1 MKKLLIILLF
11 PVIAFTQTK
20 KQVIDTCFTQQE
32 LADISFVL
40 DSLWAA
46 DDINNNLIKSY
57 DTIIHTQNTL
67 IKLDSIQLQYKDT
80 QIKLLQDNI
89 DLYVAREKL
98 LQPKWY
104 DKKGLWYGVGFLS
117 ALGTGILINQL
128 IK

>member
-1 MKKLLIILLF
+1 MKKFIIILLF
-11 PVIAFTQTK
+11 PIIGFSQKTTK
-20 KQVIDTCFTQQE
+20 PDTCFTQQE

-46 DDINNNLIKSY
+46 DDINNKLIESY
-57 DTIIHTQNTL
+57 DTLLNTQNTL

-80 QIKLLQDNI
+80 QIKLLQDNV

-104 DKKGLWYGVGFLS
+104 DKKGLWYGAGFLS
-117 ALGTGILINQL
+117 ALGAGILVNQL

>member
-1 MKKLLIILLF
+1 MKKFIIILLF
-11 PVIAFTQTK
+11 PIIGFSQKTTK
-20 KQVIDTCFTQQE
+20 PDTCFTQQE

-46 DDINNNLIKSY
+46 DDINNKLIESY
-57 DTIIHTQNTL
+57 DTLLNTQNTL

-89 DLYVAREKL
+89 NLYIAREKL

-104 DKKGLWYGVGFLS
+104 DKKGLWYGAGFLS
-117 ALGTGILINQL
+117 ALGAGILINQL

>member
-1 MKKLLIILLF
+1 MKKFIIILLF
-11 PVIAFTQTK
+11 PIIGFSQKTTNP
-20 KQVIDTCFTQQE
+20 DTCFTQQE

-46 DDINNNLIKSY
+46 DDINNKLIESY
-57 DTIIHTQNTL
+57 DTLLNEQTTL

-89 DLYVAREKL
+89 NLYVAREKL

-104 DKKGLWYGVGFLS
+104 DKKGLWYGAGFLS
-117 ALGTGILINQL
+117 ALGAGILVNQL

>member
-11 PVIAFTQTK
+11 PTIVFTQTK
-20 KQVIDTCFTQQE
+20 KQLPDTCFTQQE

-40 DSLWAA
+40 DSLWTA

-57 DTIIHTQNTL
+57 DTAFRTQSTL
-67 IKLDSIQLQYKDT
+67 IKLDSIQLQYKNN
-80 QIKLLQDNI
+80 QIKLLQENI
-89 DLYVAREKL
+89 DLYVSREKL

-104 DKKGLWYGVGFLS
+104 DKKGLWYGAGFLS

>member
-1 MKKLLIILLF
+1 MKKFIIILLF
-11 PVIAFTQTK
+11 PIFGFSQKTTNL
-20 KQVIDTCFTQQE
+20 DTCFTQQE

-46 DDINNNLIKSY
+46 DDINNKLIESY
-57 DTIIHTQNTL
+57 DTLLNTQNTL

-89 DLYVAREKL
+89 NLYVAREKL

-104 DKKGLWYGVGFLS
+104 DKKGLWYGAGFLS
-117 ALGTGILINQL
+117 ALGAGILVNQL

>member
-1 MKKLLIILLF
+1 MKKFIIILLF
-11 PVIAFTQTK
+11 PIIGFSQKTTK
-20 KQVIDTCFTQQE
+20 PDTCFTQQE

-46 DDINNNLIKSY
+46 DDINNKLIWAY
-57 DTIIHTQNTL
+57 DTVLLTQNTL

-104 DKKGLWYGVGFLS
+104 DKKGLWYGAGFLS
-117 ALGTGILINQL
+117 ALGAGILVNQL

>member
-1 MKKLLIILLF
+1 MKKFIIILLF
-11 PVIAFTQTK
+11 PIIGFSQKTTK
-20 KQVIDTCFTQQE
+20 PDTCFTQQE

-46 DDINNNLIKSY
+46 DDINNKLIESY
-57 DTIIHTQNTL
+57 DTLLNTQNTL
-67 IKLDSIQLQYKDT
+67 IKLYSIQLQYKDT

-89 DLYVAREKL
+89 NLYVAREKL

-104 DKKGLWYGVGFLS
+104 DKKGLWYGAGFLS
-117 ALGTGILINQL
+117 ALGAGILVNQL

>member
-11 PVIAFTQTK
+11 PTIVFTQTK
-20 KQVIDTCFTQQE
+20 KQVPDTCFTQQE

-57 DTIIHTQNTL
+57 DTAFRTQSIL
-67 IKLDSIQLQYKDT
+67 IKLDSVQLQYKNN
-80 QIKLLQDNI
+80 QIKLLQENI
-89 DLYVAREKL
+89 DLYVSREKL

-104 DKKGLWYGVGFLS
+104 DKKGLWYGAGFLS

>member
-11 PVIAFTQTK
+11 PTIVFTQTK
-20 KQVIDTCFTQQE
+20 KQLPDTCFTQQE

-40 DSLWAA
+40 DSLWTA

-57 DTIIHTQNTL
+57 DTAFRTQSTL
-67 IKLDSIQLQYKDT
+67 IKLDSVQLQYKNN
-80 QIKLLQDNI
+80 QIKLLQENI
-89 DLYVAREKL
+89 DLYVSREKL

-104 DKKGLWYGVGFLS
+104 DKKSLWYGAGFLS

>member
-1 MKKLLIILLF
+1 MKKFIIILLF
-11 PVIAFTQTK
+11 PIIGFSQKTTK
-20 KQVIDTCFTQQE
+20 PDTCFTQQE

-46 DDINNNLIKSY
+46 DDVNNKLIWAY
-57 DTIIHTQNTL
+57 DTVLLTQNTL

-80 QIKLLQDNI
+80 QIKLLQDNV

-104 DKKGLWYGVGFLS
+104 DKKGLWYGAGFLS
-117 ALGTGILINQL
+117 ALGAGILVNQL

>member
-1 MKKLLIILLF
+1 MKKFIIILLF
-11 PVIAFTQTK
+11 PILGFSQKTTK
-20 KQVIDTCFTQQE
+20 PDTCFTQLE

-46 DDINNNLIKSY
+46 DDINNKLIESY
-57 DTIIHTQNTL
+57 DTLLHTQNTL
-67 IKLDSIQLQYKDT
+67 IKLDSVQLQYKDT

-89 DLYVAREKL
+89 NLYVAREKL

-104 DKKGLWYGVGFLS
+104 DKKGLWYGAGFLS
-117 ALGTGILINQL
+117 ALGAGILVNQL

>member
-1 MKKLLIILLF
+1 MKKLLVILMF

-20 KQVIDTCFTQQE
+20 KQVPDTCFTQQE

-40 DSLWAA
+40 DSLWAV

-57 DTIIHTQNTL
+57 DTAFHTQRDL
-67 IKLDSIQLQYKDT
+67 IKLDSIQLQYKDN
-80 QIKLLQDNI
+80 QIKLLQENI
-89 DLYVAREKL
+89 DLYVSREKL

-104 DKKGLWYGVGFLS
+104 DKKGLWYGAGFLS
-117 ALGTGILINQL
+117 ALGAGILINQL

>member
-1 MKKLLIILLF
+1 MKKFIIILLF
-11 PVIAFTQTK
+11 PIIGFSQKTTK
-20 KQVIDTCFTQQE
+20 PDTCFTQQE

-46 DDINNNLIKSY
+46 DDINNKLIESY
-57 DTIIHTQNTL
+57 DTLLNTQNTL

-80 QIKLLQDNI
+80 QIKLLQENI

-104 DKKGLWYGVGFLS
+104 DKKGLWYGAGFLS
-117 ALGTGILINQL
+117 ALGAGILVNQL

>member
-11 PVIAFTQTK
+11 PLISFTQTK
-20 KQVIDTCFTQQE
+20 KQLPDTCFTQQE

-40 DSLWAA
+40 DSLWTA

-57 DTIIHTQNTL
+57 DTAFRTQSTL
-67 IKLDSIQLQYKDT
+67 IKLDSIQLQYKNN
-80 QIKLLQDNI
+80 QIKLLQENI
-89 DLYVAREKL
+89 DLYVSREKL

-104 DKKGLWYGVGFLS
+104 DKKGLWYGTGFLS

>member
-1 MKKLLIILLF
+1 MKKFIIILLF
-11 PVIAFTQTK
+11 PIIGFSQKTTK
-20 KQVIDTCFTQQE
+20 PDTCFTQLE

-46 DDINNNLIKSY
+46 DDINNKLIESY
-57 DTIIHTQNTL
+57 DTLLNTQNTL

-89 DLYVAREKL
+89 NLYVAREKL

-104 DKKGLWYGVGFLS
+104 DKKGLWYGAGFLS
-117 ALGTGILINQL
+117 ALGAGILINQL

>member
-1 MKKLLIILLF
+1 MKKFIIILLF
-11 PVIAFTQTK
+11 PIIGFSQKTTK
-20 KQVIDTCFTQQE
+20 PDTCFTQLE

-46 DDINNNLIKSY
+46 DDINNKLIESY
-57 DTIIHTQNTL
+57 DTVLNTQNTL

-89 DLYVAREKL
+89 NLYVAREKL

-104 DKKGLWYGVGFLS
+104 DKKGLWYGAGFLS
-117 ALGTGILINQL
+117 ALGAGILINQL

>member
-11 PVIAFTQTK
+11 PTIVFTQTK
-20 KQVIDTCFTQQE
+20 KQLPDTCFTQQE

-40 DSLWAA
+40 DSLWTA

-57 DTIIHTQNTL
+57 DTAFRTQSML
-67 IKLDSIQLQYKDT
+67 IKLDSVQLQYKNN
-80 QIKLLQDNI
+80 QIKLLQKNI
-89 DLYVAREKL
+89 DLYVSREKL

-104 DKKGLWYGVGFLS
+104 DKKGLWYGAGFLS
-117 ALGTGILINQL
+117 ALGTSILINQL

>member
-11 PVIAFTQTK
+11 PLISFTQTK
-20 KQVIDTCFTQQE
+20 KQLPDTCFTQQE

-40 DSLWAA
+40 DSLWTA

-57 DTIIHTQNTL
+57 DTALRTQSIL
-67 IKLDSIQLQYKDT
+67 IKLDSVQLQYKNN
-80 QIKLLQDNI
+80 QIKLLQENI
-89 DLYVAREKL
+89 NLYVSREKL

-104 DKKGLWYGVGFLS
+104 DKKGLWYGAGFLS

>member
-11 PVIAFTQTK
+11 PTIVFTQTK
-20 KQVIDTCFTQQE
+20 KQLPDTCFTQQE

-40 DSLWAA
+40 DSLWTA

-57 DTIIHTQNTL
+57 DTAFRTQSTL
-67 IKLDSIQLQYKDT
+67 IKLDSVQLQYKNN
-80 QIKLLQDNI
+80 QIKLLQENI
-89 DLYVAREKL
+89 DLYVSREKL

-104 DKKGLWYGVGFLS
+104 DKKGLWYGAGFLS

>member
-11 PVIAFTQTK
+11 PLISFTQTK
-20 KQVIDTCFTQQE
+20 KQLPDTCFTQQE

-40 DSLWAA
+40 DSLWTA

-57 DTIIHTQNTL
+57 DTAFRTQSTL
-67 IKLDSIQLQYKDT
+67 IKLDSIQLQYKNN
-80 QIKLLQDNI
+80 QIKLLQENI
-89 DLYVAREKL
+89 DLYVSREKL

-104 DKKGLWYGVGFLS
+104 DKKGLWYGAGFLS

>member
-11 PVIAFTQTK
+11 PTIVFTQTK
-20 KQVIDTCFTQQE
+20 KQLPDTCFTQPE

-40 DSLWAA
+40 DSLWTA

-57 DTIIHTQNTL
+57 DTAFRTQSML
-67 IKLDSIQLQYKDT
+67 IKLDSVQLQYKNN
-80 QIKLLQDNI
+80 QIKLLQENI
-89 DLYVAREKL
+89 DLYVSREKL

-104 DKKGLWYGVGFLS
+104 DKKGLWYGAGFLS

>member
-11 PVIAFTQTK
+11 PLISFTQTK
-20 KQVIDTCFTQQE
+20 KQLPDTCFTQQE

-40 DSLWAA
+40 DSLWTA

-57 DTIIHTQNTL
+57 DTAFRTQSTL
-67 IKLDSIQLQYKDT
+67 IKLDSVQLQYKNN
-80 QIKLLQDNI
+80 QIKLLQENI
-89 DLYVAREKL
+89 DLYVSREKL

-104 DKKGLWYGVGFLS
+104 DKKGLWYGAGFLS

>member
-1 MKKLLIILLF
+1 MKKFIIILLF
-11 PVIAFTQTK
+11 PIIGFSQKTTK
-20 KQVIDTCFTQQE
+20 PDTCFTQLE

-46 DDINNNLIKSY
+46 DDINNKLIESY
-57 DTIIHTQNTL
+57 DTLLNTQHTL

-89 DLYVAREKL
+89 NLYVAREKL

-104 DKKGLWYGVGFLS
+104 DKKGLWYGAGFLS

>member
-1 MKKLLIILLF
+1 MKKFIIILLF
-11 PVIAFTQTK
+11 PIIGFSQKTTK
-20 KQVIDTCFTQQE
+20 PDTCFTQQE

-46 DDINNNLIKSY
+46 DDINNKLIESY
-57 DTIIHTQNTL
+57 DTLLNTQTIL

-80 QIKLLQDNI
+80 QIKLLQDNVN
-89 DLYVAREKL
+89 LYVAREKL

-104 DKKGLWYGVGFLS
+104 DKKGLWYGAGFLS
-117 ALGTGILINQL
+117 ALGAGILVNQL

>member
-11 PVIAFTQTK
+11 PTIVFTQTK
-20 KQVIDTCFTQQE
+20 KQLPDTCFTQQE

-40 DSLWAA
+40 DSLWTA

-57 DTIIHTQNTL
+57 DTAFRTQSIL
-67 IKLDSIQLQYKDT
+67 IKLDSVQLQYKNN
-80 QIKLLQDNI
+80 QIKLLKENI
-89 DLYVAREKL
+89 NLYVSREKL

-104 DKKGLWYGVGFLS
+104 DKKGLWYGAGFLS
-117 ALGTGILINQL
+117 AFGTGILINQL

>member
-1 MKKLLIILLF
+1 MKKFIIILLF
-11 PVIAFTQTK
+11 PIFVFSQKTTNP
-20 KQVIDTCFTQQE
+20 DTCFTQQE

-46 DDINNNLIKSY
+46 DDVNNKLIWAY
-57 DTIIHTQNTL
+57 DTVLLTQNTL

-89 DLYVAREKL
+89 NLYVAREKL

-104 DKKGLWYGVGFLS
+104 DKKGLWYGAGFLS
-117 ALGTGILINQL
+117 ALGAGILVNQL

>member
-1 MKKLLIILLF
+1 MKKFITILLF
-11 PVIAFTQTK
+11 PIIGFSQKTTNP
-20 KQVIDTCFTQQE
+20 DTCFTQQE

-46 DDINNNLIKSY
+46 DDINNKLIESY
-57 DTIIHTQNTL
+57 DTVLNTQNTL

-89 DLYVAREKL
+89 NLYVAREKL

-104 DKKGLWYGVGFLS
+104 DKKGLWYGAGFLS
-117 ALGTGILINQL
+117 ALGAGILVNQL

>member
-11 PVIAFTQTK
+11 PTIVFTQTK
-20 KQVIDTCFTQQE
+20 KQLPDTCFTQQE

-40 DSLWAA
+40 DSLWTA

-57 DTIIHTQNTL
+57 DTAFRTQSML
-67 IKLDSIQLQYKDT
+67 IKLDSVQLQYKNN
-80 QIKLLQDNI
+80 QIKLLQENI
-89 DLYVAREKL
+89 DLYVSREKL

-104 DKKGLWYGVGFLS
+104 DKKCLWYGAGFLS

>member
-1 MKKLLIILLF
+1 MKKFIIILLF
-11 PVIAFTQTK
+11 PIIGFSQKTTK
-20 KQVIDTCFTQQE
+20 PDTCFTQLE

-46 DDINNNLIKSY
+46 DDINNKLIESY
-57 DTIIHTQNTL
+57 DTLLNTQHTL

-89 DLYVAREKL
+89 NLYVAREKL

-104 DKKGLWYGVGFLS
+104 DKKGLWYGAGFLS
-117 ALGTGILINQL
+117 ALGAGILVNQL

>member
-1 MKKLLIILLF
+1 MKKFIIILLF
-11 PVIAFTQTK
+11 PIISFSQKTTNP
-20 KQVIDTCFTQQE
+20 DTCFTQQE

-46 DDINNNLIKSY
+46 DDINNKLIWAY
-57 DTIIHTQNTL
+57 DTVLLTQNTL

-80 QIKLLQDNI
+80 QIKLLQDNV

-104 DKKGLWYGVGFLS
+104 DKKGLWYGAGFLS
-117 ALGTGILINQL
+117 ALGAGILVNQL

>member
-1 MKKLLIILLF
+1 MKKFIIILLF
-11 PVIAFTQTK
+11 PIIGFSQKTTNP
-20 KQVIDTCFTQQE
+20 DTCFTQQE

-46 DDINNNLIKSY
+46 DDINNKLIESY
-57 DTIIHTQNTL
+57 DTLLNTQNTL
-67 IKLDSIQLQYKDT
+67 IKLDSIQLQYNDT

-89 DLYVAREKL
+89 NLYVAREKL

-104 DKKGLWYGVGFLS
+104 DKKGLWYGAGFLS
-117 ALGTGILINQL
+117 AVGAGILVNQL